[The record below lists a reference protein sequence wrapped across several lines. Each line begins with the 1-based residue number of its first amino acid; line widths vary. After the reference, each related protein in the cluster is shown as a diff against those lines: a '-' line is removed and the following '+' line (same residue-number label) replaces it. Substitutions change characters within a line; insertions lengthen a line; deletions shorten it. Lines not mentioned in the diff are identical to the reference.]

1 MNFVD
6 QLRGQ
11 KELEKEQIRQNVENC
26 FTDFVQ
32 NAVRTSVTEAYRQ
45 GRKEVSGFVVSQ
57 SDYDTDTRYF
67 LADWKDRPSQPYRNL
82 CILRIDQLE
91 SGYALSIRYP
101 QRHIPDNEEKAVLL
115 SPEQTDQLLLLARK
129 AIADLGFTDDRVEA
143 RPMKFYGSRQK
154 VTLLGRPKWGKYSVE
169 YEGIGKVLWI
179 ELHW

>member
-11 KELEKEQIRQNVENC
+11 KELEKEQIRQNVKNC
-26 FTDFVQ
+26 FTYYVQ
-32 NAVRTSVTEAYRQ
+32 NAVRTAVTEAYRQ
-45 GRKEVSGFVVSQ
+45 GRKEVSGFVVSL

-67 LADWKDRPSQPYRNL
+67 LADWKDSRSEPYRSL
-82 CILRIDQLE
+82 CILRIDRLE
-91 SGYALSIRYP
+91 SGYALSKRYP
-101 QRHIPDNEEKAVLL
+101 QMFIPDGEDKSVLL

-143 RPMKFYGSRQK
+143 RPMKFYGTRQK
-154 VTLLGRPKWGKYSVE
+154 VSLLGRPKWGKYSVE
-169 YEGIGKVLWI
+169 YLGIGKVLWI